1 MGGLV
6 ERIIPRNS
14 TIPTSRAQD
23 FTTFKDGQTALALQV
38 VQGERELVT
47 DCRSL
52 GRFELRGIP
61 PMVAGAARI
70 RVSFQVDA
78 DGLLSVH
85 AREERSGVEAA
96 ITVKPSYGL
105 ADDDIARMLQDGFG
119 SADADMQARSLRQS
133 QVEAERMLLGT
144 RSALAADAD
153 LLSDAERAAI
163 DALMAAVQQQL
174 AGSTDHHVI
183 DAAVEALAKGTE
195 AFAAERMNRGI
206 RRALAGRSIDAV

>member
-1 MGGLV
+1 
-6 ERIIPRNS
+6 
-14 TIPTSRAQD
+14 
-23 FTTFKDGQTALALQV
+23 
-38 VQGERELVT
+38 
-47 DCRSL
+47 
-52 GRFELRGIP
+52 
-61 PMVAGAARI
+61 
-70 RVSFQVDA
+70 
-78 DGLLSVH
+78 
-85 AREERSGVEAA
+85 
-96 ITVKPSYGL
+96 
-105 ADDDIARMLQDGFG
+105 
-119 SADADMQARSLRQS
+119 MQARSLRQS

-174 AGSTDHHVI
+174 AGSTDHHAI